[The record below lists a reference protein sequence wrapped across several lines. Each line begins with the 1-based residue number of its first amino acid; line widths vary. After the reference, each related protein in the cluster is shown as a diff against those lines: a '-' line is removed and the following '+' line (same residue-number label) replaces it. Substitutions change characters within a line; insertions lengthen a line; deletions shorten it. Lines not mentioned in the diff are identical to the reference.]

1 MRQLRIPPRTTIL
14 VAAVLALPAL
24 ACGPTI
30 FADTNALTVVGE
42 PPPPPP
48 PPPEPEPEPEPE
60 PPKPKRVE
68 VTAAAIVI
76 NEKILFEVDKA
87 VIRPES
93 FDLMN
98 EITAVVL
105 DNPRIK
111 KISIEGHTDSDG
123 SAKYNKKLSQ
133 RRADSVMS
141 YLVEHGVDAERLVAV
156 GFGKDKP
163 IVENDTPENKEKNRR
178 VEFLIVEQ
186 DELTNVVEIDPA
198 TGEKRVVD
206 TKPAPAPSPSADTP
220 TDVEASTVEVAP
232 SPPGAKAAIV
242 GDGNSSIAAPSTAK
256 KQSNPPARTTD
267 GGAK

>member
-1 MRQLRIPPRTTIL
+1 MRQLRMHPRSVTL

-48 PPPEPEPEPEPE
+48 PPEPEPEPEP

-98 EITAVVL
+98 EITAVIKE
-105 DNPRIK
+105 NPRIK

-133 RRADSVMS
+133 KRADSVMA
-141 YLVEHGVDAERLVAV
+141 YLTEHGVEAERLTAV
-156 GFGKDKP
+156 GYGEDKP
-163 IVENDTPENKEKNRR
+163 IAENDTDEGKEKNRR

-186 DELTNVVEIDPA
+186 AEMTNVVEIDPT
-198 TGEKRVVD
+198 TGEKKVVE
-206 TKPAPAPSPSADTP
+206 TKPAAGEVKAPKTDSAGGGSAAAGT
-220 TDVEASTVEVAP
+220 TV
-232 SPPGAKAAIV
+232 
-242 GDGNSSIAAPSTAK
+242 AAPATAK
-256 KQSNPPARTTD
+256 KSD
-267 GGAK
+267 GGVQ

>member
-1 MRQLRIPPRTTIL
+1 MRQLRMHPRSVTL

-48 PPPEPEPEPEPE
+48 PPEPEPEPEP

-98 EITAVVL
+98 EITAVIKE
-105 DNPRIK
+105 NPRIK

-133 RRADSVMS
+133 KRADSVMA
-141 YLVEHGVDAERLVAV
+141 YLTEHGVEAERLTAV
-156 GFGKDKP
+156 GYGEDKP
-163 IVENDTPENKEKNRR
+163 IAENDTDEGKEKNRR

-186 DELTNVVEIDPA
+186 AEMTNVVEIDPT
-198 TGEKRVVD
+198 TGEKKVVE
-206 TKPAPAPSPSADTP
+206 TKPAAGEVSAPKTDSAGGGAAAAGT
-220 TDVEASTVEVAP
+220 TV
-232 SPPGAKAAIV
+232 
-242 GDGNSSIAAPSTAK
+242 AAPATATK
-256 KQSNPPARTTD
+256 RD
-267 GGAK
+267 GGVQ

>member
-1 MRQLRIPPRTTIL
+1 MRQLRMHPRSVTL

-48 PPPEPEPEPEPE
+48 PPEPEPEPEP

-98 EITAVVL
+98 EITAVIKE
-105 DNPRIK
+105 NPRIK

-133 RRADSVMS
+133 KRADSVMA
-141 YLVEHGVDAERLVAV
+141 YLTEHGVEAERLTAV
-156 GFGKDKP
+156 GYGEDKP
-163 IVENDTPENKEKNRR
+163 IAENDTDEGKEKNRR

-186 DELTNVVEIDPA
+186 AEMTNVVEIDPT
-198 TGEKRVVD
+198 TGEKKVVE
-206 TKPAPAPSPSADTP
+206 TKPAAGEVSAPKTDSAGGGAAAAGT
-220 TDVEASTVEVAP
+220 TV
-232 SPPGAKAAIV
+232 
-242 GDGNSSIAAPSTAK
+242 AAPATAK
-256 KQSNPPARTTD
+256 KSD
-267 GGAK
+267 GGVQ